1 MTKLIQV
8 GNRNRKNGNGS
19 RRGSFQVG
27 GGVRGGGARV
37 CPEIQGERE
46 RPEENARRKLACSLS
61 GIT

>member
-27 GGVRGGGARV
+27 GGVRGGGAQAGVVQISRMRGRGQRGV
-37 CPEIQGERE
+37 PGE
-46 RPEENARRKLACSLS
+46 S
-61 GIT
+61 